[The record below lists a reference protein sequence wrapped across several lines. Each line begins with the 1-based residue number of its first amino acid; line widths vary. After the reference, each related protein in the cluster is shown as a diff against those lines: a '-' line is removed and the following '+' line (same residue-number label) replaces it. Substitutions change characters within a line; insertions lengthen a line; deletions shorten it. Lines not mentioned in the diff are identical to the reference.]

1 MKKNTVAIVGR
12 PNVGKSTLFN
22 YIADNKISIVD
33 DKPGVTR
40 DRIYADCSW
49 LNFDFRLIDTGGIE
63 LNTNDEIFLHIKKQV
78 DIAISLSDVI
88 IFVVSIK
95 DGLTDLD
102 KDIANLIR
110 KTNKKI
116 VLCVNKVDNYKKSEN
131 ELYEFYELGIGE
143 PFPVSSKNKQGLGD
157 LLDAVVKN
165 FYNEKNNEEDFIDVT
180 KVAIIGKP
188 NAGKSSLVNKLLGEN
203 RVIVS
208 DVAGTTRDAI
218 DTEIIKNNNKYI
230 FIDTAGL
237 RKKSKISDNIEL
249 FSYFRSEIAIDR
261 ADIVIV
267 LIDGSKGIG
276 KGDAAI
282 AGLAHEKGK
291 GVIIAVNKWDLVE
304 KNDKTIYE
312 FTKRV
317 KEEFAYMP
325 YAEIVFISAMTG
337 KRVEQ
342 LYEKIDL
349 IRQNQTLRIKTG
361 ILNEVLY
368 NAISINDTPQ
378 DKGKKLKIFY
388 ATQKDICP
396 PTFILFVRNKE
407 LMHFSY
413 LRYLENKFRESF
425 GFIGTSIKFILRE
438 KNNEDG
444 E

>member
-143 PFPVSSKNKQGLGD
+143 PFPVSSRNKQGLGD

-165 FYNEKNNEEDFIDVT
+165 FCNEKNNEEDFIDVT

-208 DVAGTTRDAI
+208 DIAGTTRDAI

-230 FIDTAGL
+230 FIVTAGL